1 MEYTRL
7 SSPEFAR
14 MSGAARPV
22 ELCVATHPVRQR
34 REWQLVRLRNKR
46 GRQEFWRV
54 ATAGAVCDCS
64 PPAA

>member
-14 MSGAARPV
+14 MTGANRPV
-22 ELCVATHPVRQR
+22 ELGAAAHRVRQS

-54 ATAGAVCDCS
+54 ATAGEACNCS

>member
-1 MEYTRL
+1 MT
-7 SSPEFAR
+7 
-14 MSGAARPV
+14 GANRPV
-22 ELCVATHPVRQR
+22 ELGAAAHRVRQR

-54 ATAGAVCDCS
+54 ATAGEACNCS